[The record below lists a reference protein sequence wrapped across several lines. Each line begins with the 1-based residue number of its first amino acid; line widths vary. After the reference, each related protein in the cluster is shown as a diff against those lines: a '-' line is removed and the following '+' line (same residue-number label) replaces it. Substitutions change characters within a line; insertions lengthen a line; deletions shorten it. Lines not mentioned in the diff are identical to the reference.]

1 MGVFVKICVVA
12 MGKIG
17 LPLAV
22 QFATKGHEVI
32 GVDVNADT
40 VAAVNA
46 GREPFP
52 GETDL
57 QTKLAAAVSAGL
69 MTATTDYAKA
79 VPDADVVVVVV
90 PLFVDGDDVRVG
102 DCLG

>member
-1 MGVFVKICVVA
+1 MKICVVA

-22 QFATKGHEVI
+22 QFASKGHEVI

-46 GREPFP
+46 GR
-52 GETDL
+52 
-57 QTKLAAAVSAGL
+57 
-69 MTATTDYAKA
+69 
-79 VPDADVVVVVV
+79 
-90 PLFVDGDDVRVG
+90 
-102 DCLG
+102 

>member
-1 MGVFVKICVVA
+1 

-22 QFATKGHEVI
+22 QFASKGHEVI

-69 MTATTDYAKA
+69 MTATTDYATA
-79 VPDADVVVVVV
+79 VPGADAGVAVG
-90 PLFVDGDDVRVG
+90 PLFVDGAGPGHRLGVVRG
-102 DCLG
+102 RGHQ